1 MRKECRTTVD
11 EFTELGHGFDKMRV
25 DELSDPLRRLLT
37 VLRLE
42 FDLKYAIPIDA
53 RLLSYGTS

>member
-1 MRKECRTTVD
+1 MD